1 MLKSKLLTPEE
12 LNIMIC
18 GTPKIDIKELQKV
31 AIYEGF
37 QKDSQ
42 IIRFYSKIFR

>member
-1 MLKSKLLTPEE
+1 L
-12 LNIMIC
+12 IC
-18 GTPKIDIKELQKV
+18 GTPKIDIKELIRV

-42 IIRFYSKIFR
+42 IIKFEFFNIFVLNKL